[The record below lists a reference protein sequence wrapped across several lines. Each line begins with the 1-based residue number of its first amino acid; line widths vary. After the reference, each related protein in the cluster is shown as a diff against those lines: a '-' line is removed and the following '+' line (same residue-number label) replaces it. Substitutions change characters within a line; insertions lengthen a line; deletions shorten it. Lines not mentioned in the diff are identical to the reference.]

1 MNIGSSS
8 ILGRWVKARNM
19 ALSGYIS
26 KIITI
31 ETGLT
36 YKQVRRLCKDLERD
50 GFSIERKSRAVRGGA
65 TIIQSNNDKIQASI
79 LMQLYC
85 NIGTIAIVTRSIEI
99 AALDKVF
106 RIYHA
111 IRAEVP
117 GMKGAKWTPLDI
129 TDAWCLASELR
140 SGEGMLEECNKCK
153 CTYYTSVNQR
163 TSVDCPFCKESTK
176 SADINKS
183 IILEKECA

>member
-1 MNIGSSS
+1 
-8 ILGRWVKARNM
+8 
-19 ALSGYIS
+19 
-26 KIITI
+26 
-31 ETGLT
+31 
-36 YKQVRRLCKDLERD
+36 
-50 GFSIERKSRAVRGGA
+50 
-65 TIIQSNNDKIQASI
+65 
-79 LMQLYC
+79 
-85 NIGTIAIVTRSIEI
+85 
-99 AALDKVF
+99 
-106 RIYHA
+106 
-111 IRAEVP
+111 
-117 GMKGAKWTPLDI
+117 MKGAKWTPLDI